1 MPDASVAV
9 AAKVKGTIGDDPL
22 LGETLIS
29 EGHVMAGGALST
41 TISGNEHV
49 FTFPALS
56 VVVHVTVVVVCTV
69 NRVTP
74 ASGHTSDAMP
84 DPSVADTLDAK
95 FTKGSFRLSDACVV
109 YE

>member
-9 AAKVKGTIGDDPL
+9 AENATGTTGEDPL
-22 LGETLIS
+22 LGETLMS
-29 EGHVMAGGALST
+29 FGHMMAGGALST
-41 TISGNEHV
+41 TVSGNEHV

-56 VVVHVTVVVVCTV
+56 TAVHVTVVVVCTV

-74 ASGHTSDAMP
+74 ESGHTSDAMP

-95 FTKGSFRLSDACVV
+95 FTTGSFRLSDACVV

>member
-1 MPDASVAV
+1 MNVELPD
-9 AAKVKGTIGDDPL
+9 I
-22 LGETLIS
+22 GETLILA
-29 EGHVMAGGALST
+29 GHVMAGGALST
-41 TISGNEHV
+41 TVSGNEHV

-56 VVVHVTVVVVCTV
+56 VAVHVTVVVVCTV

-74 ASGHTSDAMP
+74 ESGHTSDAMP

-95 FTKGSFRLSDACVV
+95 FTTGSFRLSLACVV